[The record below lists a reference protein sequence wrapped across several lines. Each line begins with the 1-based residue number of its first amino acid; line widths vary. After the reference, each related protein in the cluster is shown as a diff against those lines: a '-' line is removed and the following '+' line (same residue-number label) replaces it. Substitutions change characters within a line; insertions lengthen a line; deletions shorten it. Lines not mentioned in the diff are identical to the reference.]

1 MKISKEL
8 AKVFMLRKH
17 HLIGDYFTSITEI
30 IDHLT
35 CIQFDPVDVCGR
47 SPDILLHSR
56 LHNYRLQDLQKELY
70 EKRTLIEYY
79 DKNLCIFAWKEWPH
93 FDHIRRHFNTWIDR
107 NKEVIKLNE
116 ATLEALKT
124 RGPLCSK
131 DFENQGKTDWFW
143 GPAKAAKA
151 SLESLYYRGK
161 IIVHHRE
168 RNLRY
173 FALASA
179 FGLEETQE
187 MNVHEALKYYVF
199 RRIKA
204 VGLLWDKASDAYLGL
219 SLKAAERAL
228 IVHEL
233 LEEKKLIEIEVE
245 GVNVR
250 CLMAAEDAP
259 ILEEVMAVKSYKSRL
274 EFIAPLDNMIWDR
287 KWIKELFG
295 FSYTWEIY
303 TPVEKRIFGYYTLPI
318 LYGTTFIGRIEM
330 ARDAT
335 RKLLIVKKI
344 WYEDESY
351 KSRLPLIQK
360 ALKRYQ
366 KFSSL
371 EGIEYDKEILI
382 C

>member
-8 AKVFMLRKH
+8 AKLFILRKH

-30 IDHLT
+30 VDNLT

-56 LHNYRLQDLQKELY
+56 LHNYHLRDLQKELY

-79 DKNLCIFAWKEWPH
+79 DKNLCIFAWKEWPY
-93 FDHIRRHFNTWIDR
+93 FDHIRRHFNTWIDC
-107 NKEVIKLNE
+107 NKEVTKLNE

-131 DFENQGKTDWFW
+131 DFENKGKTDWFW

-161 IIVHHRE
+161 IIVHHRD

-173 FALASA
+173 FALASN

-187 MNVHEALKYYVF
+187 MNAHESLKYYVF

-219 SLKAAERAL
+219 SLKAAERTV
-228 IVHEL
+228 IINEL
-233 LEEKKLIEIEVE
+233 LDEKKLIAIEVE
-245 GVNVR
+245 DVNVR
-250 CLMAAEDAP
+250 CLLAAEDAP
-259 ILEEVMAVKSYKSRL
+259 LLEEVMTAKTCKPRL

-303 TPVEKRIFGYYTLPI
+303 TPAEKRIYGYYTLPI
-318 LYGTTFIGRIEM
+318 LYGTAFIGRIEM
-330 ARDAT
+330 ARDAA

-344 WYEDESY
+344 WYEDSSY

-366 KFSSL
+366 KFMSC